1 MGFFRKPFV
10 YAGLFT
16 LCLLAFTAYALLDVF
31 VIPHP
36 LSAVSPDASQKETGE
51 TAASPAESGET
62 SEGNPTAAAVITED
76 SYTDGAVS
84 ITMQTRRV
92 ENTTV
97 YLADIRL
104 QSAASLKTALAHSTF
119 GTNVTQKVSAMAAA
133 NQAIL
138 AVNGDYYGA
147 NSRGYVI
154 KNGVLYRDTV
164 RADSENGDLVIYA
177 DGTCGI
183 IREAEVTAQEL
194 LDSGVVQLFA
204 FGPVLVQNGEV
215 AVTEGEEV
223 GKAMSSNPR
232 TAIGFIDPLHIV
244 LAVSD
249 GRTADSVGLTL
260 ADLARVM
267 QEAGCATAY
276 NLDGGGSSTLYFNG
290 RVLNNPTTN
299 GRTISERAVS
309 DTVYIGRA

>member
-164 RADSENGDLVIYA
+164 RADS
-177 DGTCGI
+177 GI

-309 DTVYIGRA
+309 DIVYIGRA

>member
-119 GTNVTQKVSAMAAA
+119 GTTSPK
-133 NQAIL
+133 
-138 AVNGDYYGA
+138 
-147 NSRGYVI
+147 R
-154 KNGVLYRDTV
+154 YRPW
-164 RADSENGDLVIYA
+164 RRP
-177 DGTCGI
+177 
-183 IREAEVTAQEL
+183 IRP
-194 LDSGVVQLFA
+194 FW
-204 FGPVLVQNGEV
+204 
-215 AVTEGEEV
+215 
-223 GKAMSSNPR
+223 R
-232 TAIGFIDPLHIV
+232 
-244 LAVSD
+244 
-249 GRTADSVGLTL
+249 
-260 ADLARVM
+260 
-267 QEAGCATAY
+267 
-276 NLDGGGSSTLYFNG
+276 
-290 RVLNNPTTN
+290 
-299 GRTISERAVS
+299 
-309 DTVYIGRA
+309 

>member
-97 YLADIRL
+97 YLADIR
-104 QSAASLKTALAHSTF
+104 AAKRR
-119 GTNVTQKVSAMAAA
+119 QPE
-133 NQAIL
+133 
-138 AVNGDYYGA
+138 D
-147 NSRGYVI
+147 
-154 KNGVLYRDTV
+154 
-164 RADSENGDLVIYA
+164 RA
-177 DGTCGI
+177 
-183 IREAEVTAQEL
+183 
-194 LDSGVVQLFA
+194 
-204 FGPVLVQNGEV
+204 GP
-215 AVTEGEEV
+215 
-223 GKAMSSNPR
+223 
-232 TAIGFIDPLHIV
+232 
-244 LAVSD
+244 
-249 GRTADSVGLTL
+249 
-260 ADLARVM
+260 
-267 QEAGCATAY
+267 
-276 NLDGGGSSTLYFNG
+276 
-290 RVLNNPTTN
+290 
-299 GRTISERAVS
+299 
-309 DTVYIGRA
+309 

>member
-194 LDSGVVQLFA
+194 LDSGVVRLFA

-267 QEAGCATAY
+267 Q
-276 NLDGGGSSTLYFNG
+276 
-290 RVLNNPTTN
+290 
-299 GRTISERAVS
+299 
-309 DTVYIGRA
+309 

>member
-215 AVTEGEEV
+215 AVTEGDR
-223 GKAMSSNPR
+223 K
-232 TAIGFIDPLHIV
+232 
-244 LAVSD
+244 
-249 GRTADSVGLTL
+249 SV
-260 ADLARVM
+260 V
-267 QEAGCATAY
+267 
-276 NLDGGGSSTLYFNG
+276 
-290 RVLNNPTTN
+290 
-299 GRTISERAVS
+299 
-309 DTVYIGRA
+309 